1 MGKRHWD
8 EIDEQMEREGQAVR
22 GSMQSIAQTRKSTIQ
37 GETRPKADLDRAIK
51 LLGLTRRD

>member
-22 GSMQSIAQTRKSTIQ
+22 ESMRSIAQTRKSTVQ
-37 GETRPKADLDRAIK
+37 GEAKPKTDDALDR
-51 LLGLTRRD
+51 LLGRTRRN